1 LNLFLIYIESCFKLS
16 VSVTTTKG
24 STIHRGWMPKWPF
37 WQSFVVPALWRWSNF
52 HAPTWRMSLF
62 WKGDGWENSIHMN
75 IWVMKWIYLLEK
87 CSRVP
92 NSHCKDTYLIQVEW
106 AKGTTKNAGW
116 SQRRVTMKE
125 NYHGCNEVEWAR
137 CRIDFSIAIPQ
148 NLYILGWEAYQYVSV
163 YFVQVDQF
171 VVKPIGAREILRQLC
186 LKLNFVWLWSGDL
199 SIFSHITSYLGC

>member
-1 LNLFLIYIESCFKLS
+1 MTLEQLPRTHLKNELILERRRLRKFNTYEYLS
-16 VSVTTTKG
+16 
-24 STIHRGWMPKWPF
+24 
-37 WQSFVVPALWRWSNF
+37 N
-52 HAPTWRMSLF
+52 
-62 WKGDGWENSIHMN
+62 EMN
-75 IWVMKWIYLLEK
+75 ISLGKVYVFPTAIAKI
-87 CSRVP
+87 
-92 NSHCKDTYLIQVEW
+92 HIQVEW

-116 SQRRVTMKE
+116 SQPRVTMKE